1 MICKALL
8 WTDVFWISY
17 IKWYKFYNNNLLVV
31 LGTANL
37 KPQTR
42 KLIVNSFAGSLIFNF
57 LGYFAEIS
65 SYFSM
70 KKNRTKVRKCIRC
83 VKEFPHRFDLAN
95 GKYMSIFLRAF
106 VKTVKDA
113 HSAQVIPIFDEFHV
127 KNWKQKILYGF
138 SLQN

>member
-57 LGYFAEIS
+57 LGYFAEMS
-65 SYFSM
+65 SYFQW
-70 KKNRTKVRKCIRC
+70 KKTEQKLGNV
-83 VKEFPHRFDLAN
+83 
-95 GKYMSIFLRAF
+95 S
-106 VKTVKDA
+106 DA
-113 HSAQVIPIFDEFHV
+113 
-127 KNWKQKILYGF
+127 
-138 SLQN
+138 